1 MTRSFDGKVAIITG
15 GSSGIGRAAAI
26 RFVERGA
33 RVLIASRGSYEGNNT
48 VAEIREAGGE
58 AIYVQTDVSQEA
70 EVEVMV
76 RRAVEIYGGLDYAFN
91 NAGVAGTGTG
101 TTLLDA
107 KKED

>member
-1 MTRSFDGKVAIITG
+1 M
-15 GSSGIGRAAAI
+15 
-26 RFVERGA
+26 
-33 RVLIASRGSYEGNNT
+33 
-48 VAEIREAGGE
+48 
-58 AIYVQTDVSQEA
+58 
-70 EVEVMV
+70 MV